1 MYIKYSW
8 DLVKCCISG
17 VSFKR
22 GSTVGRSRL
31 PQCEMGLFTGSQNR
45 LGMQTVYMYAA
56 HLMMLKSILKR
67 SATMSAASRLR
78 HRLNALMLARHL
90 GRKGEE
96 REGRGGVERRGGEGE
111 ERRGGGGEKG
121 RGRREGEREEM
132 KIFSEQGTSCMYLPA

>member
-1 MYIKYSW
+1 
-8 DLVKCCISG
+8 
-17 VSFKR
+17 
-22 GSTVGRSRL
+22 
-31 PQCEMGLFTGSQNR
+31 
-45 LGMQTVYMYAA
+45 MQTMYMYAA

-111 ERRGGGGEKG
+111 ERRGGRGEKG
-121 RGRREGEREEM
+121 RERRGGEGEERRGEGGNEN
-132 KIFSEQGTSCMYLPA
+132 IQ